1 MDTDKHRFLLTNS
14 LAPLRPLLFLCALCV
29 KLTRSLLRQFSVFS
43 LRTPHS
49 AIRNS
54 NDGFTIVEIV
64 VVVIILGL
72 LLVPVMAALVRALTI
87 SNEDEYLAIAAFLA
101 AEKMEETRTRA
112 NCYTDTVPPGCPE
125 GGTAKDFQ
133 ENFNQDPPPVGN
145 CVFPSPFNK
154 YKCTVDHSSKN
165 GTADRVKEI
174 QVRVWYDKD
183 SDNTYDAGEEPS
195 VFFETAITL
204 RPPAW

>member
-1 MDTDKHRFLLTNS
+1 MNTDKHRLLLANF
-14 LAPLRPLLFLCALCV
+14 LAPLRLCEKYLVFQHPV
-29 KLTRSLLRQFSVFS
+29 KIQ
-43 LRTPHS
+43 
-49 AIRNS
+49 NS
-54 NDGFTIVEIV
+54 NRGFTIVEIV

-72 LLVPVMAALVRALTI
+72 LLVPVMATLVRALMI
-87 SNEDEYLAIAAFLA
+87 SSEDEYIAIAAFLA

-112 NCYTDTVPPGCPE
+112 NCYTDTLLCPE
-125 GGTAKDFQ
+125 SGTAKDFQ
-133 ENFNQDPPPVGN
+133 FDFDQTAAN
-145 CVFPSPFNK
+145 CTFPSPFNK
-154 YKCTVDHSSKN
+154 YRCTVDHSSKN

-183 SDNTYDAGEEPS
+183 SDNAYDAGEEPS